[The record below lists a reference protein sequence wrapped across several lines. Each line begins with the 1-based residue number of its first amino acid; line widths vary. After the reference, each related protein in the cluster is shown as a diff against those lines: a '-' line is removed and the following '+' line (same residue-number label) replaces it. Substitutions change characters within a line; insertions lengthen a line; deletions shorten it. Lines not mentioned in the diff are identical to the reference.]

1 MKILWSLMAAAAMAV
16 VSTVNASA
24 QEDFPNRPIRIVVAF
39 GPGSATDVTAR
50 LLAEHMRPLLG
61 QQVVVDNRPGAF
73 GIIAIEEMAR
83 SKPDGH
89 TLMIGN
95 VSTSALT
102 PKLYRDRF
110 TIDPYKDIVPVTR
123 VSVIPGF
130 QFVSTEHMPAKTL
143 AEFIAYAKERPG
155 EIRYS
160 TTGVGAFTHYEA
172 EVFQRRAGIE
182 MVHVPM
188 REGPP
193 AMVRYILAGEIHIAS
208 MTMPT
213 AQGLMQAGR
222 LRPLVTSYYNR
233 LPEYPDIPTMAE
245 AGFPGVGTPNW
256 SMMYAPAATPRP
268 ILEALHKAVTGA
280 LNSEGLKEAYKKQ
293 LVIPTPSASLE
304 EAADWLKVEMDRWD
318 RITDEI
324 KIDLK

>member
-1 MKILWSLMAAAAMAV
+1 MRTLCSMVAAVMLAGTAGAAA
-16 VSTVNASA
+16 
-24 QEDFPNRPIRIVVAF
+24 QEKFPNRPIRIVVAF

-50 LLAEHMRPLLG
+50 LLAEHMRPLVG

-89 TLMIGN
+89 TVLIGN

-102 PKLYRDRF
+102 PKLYRSRF
-110 TIDPYKDIVPVTR
+110 TIDPYNDVVPITR

-130 QFVSTEHMPAKTL
+130 QMVSTKHMPAKTL
-143 AEFIAYAKERPG
+143 PEFVAYAKERPG
-155 EIRYS
+155 QIRYS

-172 EVFQRRAGIE
+172 EVFQRRAGFE
-182 MVHVPM
+182 MVHVPIK
-188 REGPP
+188 EGPP

-213 AQGLMQAGR
+213 AAGMVAAGQM
-222 LRPLVTSYYNR
+222 RPLVTSYDKR
-233 LPEYPDIPTMAE
+233 LPEYPDVPTMAE
-245 AGFPGVGTPNW
+245 VGFPGVGTPNW

-293 LVIPTPSASLE
+293 LVIPTPSDSLE
-304 EAADWLKVEMDRWD
+304 DARDWLKVEMDRWD
-318 RITDEI
+318 KITNEV
-324 KIDLK
+324 KIDLN